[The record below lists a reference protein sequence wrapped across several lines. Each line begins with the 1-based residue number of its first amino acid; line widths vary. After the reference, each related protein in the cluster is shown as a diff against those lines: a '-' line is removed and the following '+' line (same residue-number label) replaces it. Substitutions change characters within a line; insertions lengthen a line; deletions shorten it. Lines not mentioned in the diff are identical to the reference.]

1 MDLTG
6 SGNETLSHL
15 HEPGNGR
22 VTIMLNAYE
31 GPPKIVRLWGKGRVL
46 ETGTP
51 DFAAFVKENDVTLI
65 PGSRSI
71 IIVDIHQVGSSCGFS
86 VPYYDFKEFR
96 PILND
101 FMAKKAEKF
110 KAGNEKESMDRYWA
124 YKNAWSMDGLPGM
137 QRGTWAAKEFSVA
150 PIKKMVGPLAPTKY
164 TAGMGWNLQQVQ
176 LIALLSFLIGLAIA
190 IYGPLL
196 RQTVIDAVKQNHA
209 DLSLSNLTQPSF
221 YREIISNK

>member
-22 VTIMLNAYE
+22 ITIMLNAYE
-31 GPPKIVRLWGKGRVL
+31 GPPKIVRLWGTGRAL
-46 ETGTP
+46 ENGTP
-51 DFAAFVKENDVTLI
+51 DFAAFVKQHGVKLI

-71 IIVDIHQVGSSCGFS
+71 VIVDIHQVGSSCGFS
-86 VPYYDFKEFR
+86 VPYYDFQSFR

-101 FMAKKAEKF
+101 FMAKKERKF
-110 KAGNEKESMDRYWA
+110 QAGDEKESMDRYWA

-150 PIKKMVGPLAPTKY
+150 PIKKMVGPLAPTRY
-164 TAGMGWNLQQVQ
+164 TAGAGWNAQQV
-176 LIALLSFLIGLAIA
+176 LMIALLSFLMGLAVA
-190 IYGPLL
+190 FFGPVMREMAL
-196 RQTVIDAVKQNHA
+196 DAAGQGKA
-209 DLSLSNLTQPSF
+209 DLTLDNLTRASF
-221 YREIISNK
+221 YRQILSNK

>member
-31 GPPKIVRLWGKGRVL
+31 GPPKIVRLWGKGRAL
-46 ETGTP
+46 ELGTP
-51 DFAAFVKENDVTLI
+51 EFEAFVAEHDVKLL

-71 IIVDIHQVGSSCGFS
+71 IIVDVHQVGSSCGFS
-86 VPYYDFKEFR
+86 VPYYDFKDFR

-101 FMAKKAEKF
+101 FMAKKKEKF
-110 KAGNEKESMDRYWA
+110 DAGNEKESMDRYWA

-137 QRGTWAAKEFSVA
+137 QRGTWAAKEFTVE
-150 PIKKMVGPLAPTKY
+150 PIKKMVGPLAPSKY
-164 TAGMGWNLQQVQ
+164 TAGVGWNLQQVF
-176 LIALLSFLIGLAIA
+176 LVALLSFLIGIA
-190 IYGPLL
+190 VALYGPLL
-196 RQTVIDAVKQNHA
+196 RQTALQAVGKSGA
-209 DLSLSNLTQPSF
+209 DVTFSNLTHASF
-221 YREIISNK
+221 YRKVVANK